1 MRYLILFLLVTNHF
15 LFSQNSKFKI
25 NGKVIDS
32 ETSEPLIGAS
42 ISVLES
48 SEKSS
53 TDIEGNFQLLI
64 APNKNII
71 KVSYLSY
78 NSSCTFVRDTLPNN
92 LIIKLKSKPVWMSG
106 PEIFNYNKD
115 SLSTKGGLDAEKD
128 IQNNI
133 FKLIQKYPITEVQ
146 EYYSKQYSFY
156 FFVDTI
162 NYREYRIAYNE
173 IVLNNLSAKKDNK
186 LLEILKS
193 IDWEND

>member
-1 MRYLILFLLVTNHF
+1 VTNQF

-32 ETSEPLIGAS
+32 ETSEPLVGAS

-48 SEKSS
+48 SEKTS

-92 LIIKLKSKPVWMSG
+92 LVIKLKSKPVWMTG

-162 NYREYRIAYNE
+162 NYREYRMAYNE
-173 IVLNNLSAKKDNK
+173 IVLKNLSAKNDNK